1 MRSDSSKD
9 KMPQIR
15 IRDEVCVR
23 MSNEEENEQEC
34 VGGKCEDEAGR
45 KNEEEGESWEGWG
58 EI

>member
-45 KNEEEGESWEGWG
+45 KNEEEGES
-58 EI
+58 